1 VAALGRARTRTLGPY
16 ALLYIYR
23 RRLRADAIPE
33 LLAAIGI
40 AIAVALVL
48 AAIVAE
54 GSIAGSSGRVVRGVV
69 GKATLQLQARSGQGF
84 DEHVLAQVEAIPGV
98 KQAAPLLEQTAT
110 VVGSN
115 GRRVRV
121 DLAGTDVALAVL
133 NGLAHTLPLDAL
145 TPGGIGL
152 SRATAS
158 ELGLEHAQPGKRVIL
173 QLRGRAIPL
182 RVSAVLGAEAAGA
195 VSHALVAV
203 MPLQRLQRSA
213 GLVRRVTRI
222 LVQSR
227 PGAERTVKRRL
238 EAIAAGRLTV
248 APANQDVTQ
257 LRQALRPSDL
267 ASQLFAAIGALLGFL
282 LAFNAILLTVPERR
296 QAIADLRL
304 AGTRRG
310 AIVQIVAFQ
319 ALCLGLVATLA
330 GLALGYAL
338 SVWVFHQPTGY
349 LAEAFTLSGATIV
362 GVGPL
367 LIAGL
372 GGLAATFLAS
382 AVPLL
387 DMRRGRARDAVYR
400 EAGMP
405 GNALD
410 ARTQRTLFAASLAVV
425 AAATL
430 LFALAPSAAILAGA
444 MLALATVLAVPLV
457 FAFVL
462 RTARLL
468 SDRRDSLT
476 SLPVALASLRA
487 TTLRSLA
494 LAATGA
500 VALFGSVAL
509 GGSREDLIRGIRSFS
524 ASYVAD
530 ADIWVSTPGDN
541 QAVNEFSPEHIA
553 SLIAHV
559 PGVAGVRAFQGSFA
573 QLGGRRV
580 WVIARPP
587 GASREVLRTQIVSGS
602 KDTANRRLAARGWIA
617 VSQQIAK
624 EHHSG
629 VGRTLAVATPSGTHR
644 FRIAATTTNLAWP
657 PGVLFIGTADYARYW
672 QSTAPSA
679 LAVKLS
685 PGADGSATRAAIRRA
700 LGPGSGLEVALAS
713 ARASRIDKLAGEG
726 LGQLGEISTLLLLA
740 AIAAM
745 AAALTSAIWQRRRSL
760 AGLRLLGVKPDRL
773 RRILLLEAMLMLGAG
788 CLTGAVAGVYGQLV
802 LDGYLKRVTG
812 FPLSHLATGLR
823 PLEVF
828 ALVLV
833 LALAIV
839 ATPGWMASRVS
850 PALALEDS

>member
-1 VAALGRARTRTLGPY
+1 MLGPY
-16 ALLYIYR
+16 ALFYIYR
-23 RRLRADAIPE
+23 RRLRADAVPE

-54 GSIAGSSGRVVRGVV
+54 GSIAGSSRQVVKGVV
-69 GKATLQLQARSGQGF
+69 GKATLQLQARNGRGF
-84 DEHVLAQVEAIPGV
+84 DERILARVEAIGGV

-110 VVGSN
+110 LIAPD

-133 NGLAHTLPLDAL
+133 NGLAHSLPLDAL

-158 ELGLEHAQPGKRVIL
+158 KLGLEHSQTPANSVSV
-173 QLRGRAIPL
+173 QLRGHSVPL

-195 VSHALVAV
+195 ISNALVAV
-203 MPLQRLQRSA
+203 MPLERLQRLA
-213 GLVRRVTRI
+213 GLPRRVTRI

-227 PGAERTVKRRL
+227 PGAEQSVRL
-238 EAIAAGRLTV
+238 SLQSIAAGRLTV
-248 APANQDVTQ
+248 APADQDVAQ

-319 ALCLGLVATLA
+319 ALCLGLVATLV
-330 GLALGYAL
+330 GLGLGYAL

-349 LAEAFTLSGATIV
+349 LAEAFTLSGDTVV
-362 GVGPL
+362 GLGPV

-405 GNALD
+405 GNALG
-410 ARTQRTLFAASLAVV
+410 ARAQRVLFAAALGVV

-462 RTARLL
+462 RAARLL

-476 SLPVALASLRA
+476 SLPVALASLQS

-509 GGSREDLIRGIRSFS
+509 GGSREDLLRGIRSFS

-541 QAVNEFSPEHIA
+541 QAVNEFASDHAATAIA
-553 SLIAHV
+553 QV
-559 PGVAGVRAFQGSFA
+559 PGVASVRAFQGSFS

-587 GASREVLRTQIVSGS
+587 GGSREVLRTQIVSGR
-602 KDTANRRLAARGWIA
+602 KGTANRRLATGGWIA
-617 VSQQIAK
+617 VSQQIAD
-624 EHHSG
+624 EHHTD
-629 VGRTLAVATPSGTHR
+629 VGRTLAVQTPTGTHR

-657 PGVLFIGTADYARYW
+657 PGVIFMGTSDFGRYW

-685 PGADGSATRAAIRRA
+685 PGANRPVTRAAIQRA
-700 LGPGSGLEVALAS
+700 LPPHSGLEVSLAS
-713 ARASRIDKLAGEG
+713 ARSSRIDKLAGEG
-726 LGQLGEISTLLLLA
+726 LGQLGEISTMLLIA

-745 AAALTSAIWQRRRSL
+745 AAALASAIWQRRPSL
-760 AGLRLLGVKPDRL
+760 AGLRLLGVKPARL
-773 RRILLLEAMLMLGAG
+773 RRILLLEATLMLGAG

-812 FPLSHLATGLR
+812 FPLSHLATGVR
-823 PLEVF
+823 PLEIFAVVLVVAL
-828 ALVLV
+828 ALV
-833 LALAIV
+833 AA
-839 ATPGWMASRVS
+839 PGWMASRVS

>member
-1 VAALGRARTRTLGPY
+1 MLGPY

-23 RRLRADAIPE
+23 RRLRADAVPE

-54 GSIAGSSGRVVRGVV
+54 GSIAGSSRQVVSAVV
-69 GKATLQLQARSGQGF
+69 GKATLQLQARNEQGF
-84 DEHVLAQVEAIPGV
+84 DEHLLARVEAIPGV

-110 VVGSN
+110 LIAAD
-115 GRRVRV
+115 GRSVRV
-121 DLAGTDVALAVL
+121 DVAGTDTALAVL
-133 NGLAHTLPLDAL
+133 DGLAHTLPLDAL

-152 SRATAS
+152 SRASADK
-158 ELGLEHAQPGKRVIL
+158 LGLGRPLAPASSVRL
-173 QLRGRAIPL
+173 LLRGRSTAL
-182 RVSAVLGAEAAGA
+182 RVSSVLGVEAAGA
-195 VSHALVAV
+195 VSNALVAV
-203 MPLQRLQRSA
+203 MPLQRLQRLA
-213 GLVRRVTRI
+213 GLPGRVTRI
-222 LVQSR
+222 LVQSAA
-227 PGAERTVKRRL
+227 GAQASVRRSL
-238 EAIAAGRLTV
+238 RALAAGRLTV
-248 APANQDVTQ
+248 APADQDVTQ
-257 LRQALRPSDL
+257 LRQALRPSNL

-319 ALCLGLVATLA
+319 ALCLGLAATLV

-338 SVWVFHQPTGY
+338 SIWVFHQPTGY
-349 LAEAFTLSGATIV
+349 LAEAFTLSGATVV
-362 GVGPL
+362 GLGPL
-367 LIAGL
+367 LLAGL

-405 GNALD
+405 GNALG
-410 ARTQRTLFAASLAVV
+410 ARAQRTLFVGALGVV
-425 AAATL
+425 AGATL
-430 LFALAPSAAILAGA
+430 LFVLAPSAAILAGA

-462 RTARLL
+462 RAARLL

-476 SLPVALASLRA
+476 SLPVALASLQA

-509 GGSREDLIRGIRSFS
+509 GGSREDLLRGIRSFS

-530 ADIWVSTPGDN
+530 SAIWVSTPGDN
-541 QAVNEFSPEHIA
+541 QAVDQFSSAGIA
-553 SLIAHV
+553 STIARV
-559 PGVAGVRAFQGSFA
+559 PGVAGVRTFQGSFS

-587 GASREVLRTQIVSGS
+587 GGSREVLRTQIVSGGQAA
-602 KDTANRRLAARGWIA
+602 TNRRLASGGWIA
-617 VSQQIAK
+617 VSQQIAD
-624 EHHSG
+624 EHHTG
-629 VGRTLAVATPSGTHR
+629 PGRTLPVATPSGTHS

-657 PGVLFIGTADYARYW
+657 PGVIFIGSGDYTRYW
-672 QSTAPSA
+672 QSAVPSA
-679 LAVKLS
+679 LAVDLS
-685 PGADGSATRAAIRRA
+685 PGADASATRGAIARA
-700 LGPGSGLEVALAS
+700 LGPDSGLEVSLAS
-713 ARASRIDKLAGEG
+713 ARSSRIDKLAGEG
-726 LGQLGEISTLLLLA
+726 LGQLGEISTMLLIA
-740 AIAAM
+740 AVAAM
-745 AAALTSAIWQRRRSL
+745 AAALGSAIWQRRPSL
-760 AGLRLLGVKPDRL
+760 AGLRLLGVKPARL
-773 RRILLLEAMLMLGAG
+773 RRILLLEASLMLGAG

-812 FPLSHLATGLR
+812 FPLSHLATGTR
-823 PLEVF
+823 PLEIFV
-828 ALVLV
+828 LVLV
-833 LALAIV
+833 LALALV
-839 ATPGWMASRVS
+839 AAPGWIASRVS